1 MDLARVNQREL
12 MEMLINLLSS
22 WSGSVFNLKAHTV
35 FRRAFLDLIAY
46 DSQRNSIM
54 VLVRWEVW
62 EGTIPPAS
70 GTENRCQERKVGK
83 SHLWIILIYLF
94 SGSRFIID
102 RIFLFKVG
110 NHLLDSPM
118 GLPLKY
124 KEKDELKHTHT
135 HTLPLLMRESCP
147 WKASLHDNTSF
158 SNPTESSDI

>member
-35 FRRAFLDLIAY
+35 FRRAFLDLIVY

-54 VLVRWEVW
+54 VLVKWQVW

-70 GTENRCQERKVGK
+70 GTENRCQERKVGE

-94 SGSRFIID
+94 SGSRFVID

-110 NHLLDSPM
+110 NQLLDSPT
-118 GLPLKY
+118 GPPLKY
-124 KEKDELKHTHT
+124 KAHTHT
-135 HTLPLLMRESCP
+135 P
-147 WKASLHDNTSF
+147 SLCLWGNHVHIKPVCMTKHHSQTPQEALIFRNRK
-158 SNPTESSDI
+158 